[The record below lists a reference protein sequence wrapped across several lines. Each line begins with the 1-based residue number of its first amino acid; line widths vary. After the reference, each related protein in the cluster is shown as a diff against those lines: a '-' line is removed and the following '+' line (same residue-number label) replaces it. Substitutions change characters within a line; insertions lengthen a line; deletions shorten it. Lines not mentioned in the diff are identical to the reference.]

1 MNTASIEII
10 DNENREI
17 PNKLNLA
24 KNLNERTEHK
34 DAKDKV
40 EKKDHN

>member
-10 DNENREI
+10 DNENRKV
-17 PNKLNLA
+17 PNKLNIA
-24 KNLNERTEHK
+24 KNLNERKERK

-40 EKKDHN
+40 AEKDHN